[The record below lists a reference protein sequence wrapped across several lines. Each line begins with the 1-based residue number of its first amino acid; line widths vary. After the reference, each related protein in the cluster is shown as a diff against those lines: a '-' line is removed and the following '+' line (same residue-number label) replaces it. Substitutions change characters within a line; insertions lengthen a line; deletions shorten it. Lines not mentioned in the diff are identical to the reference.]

1 MVKQSS
7 TDCRVATLLTMTG
20 FYDNHIRIIKMKLW
34 PYVLGAWLVL
44 SGLNSV
50 ISLNFKYESTV
61 MGVLA
66 LVAGLLVILRK

>member
-1 MVKQSS
+1 
-7 TDCRVATLLTMTG
+7 
-20 FYDNHIRIIKMKLW
+20 MKLW